1 MKNPNCPDA
10 RYPEFNPATGECF
23 NTTTVER
30 VYQDHIEHQY
40 PIASRTV
47 VLLLLGAAIGF
58 IISRTSR

>member
-1 MKNPNCPDA
+1 MNNPNCPDIN
-10 RYPEFNPATGECF
+10 YPEFNPATGECF

-30 VYQDHIEHQY
+30 VYQNHINNTP